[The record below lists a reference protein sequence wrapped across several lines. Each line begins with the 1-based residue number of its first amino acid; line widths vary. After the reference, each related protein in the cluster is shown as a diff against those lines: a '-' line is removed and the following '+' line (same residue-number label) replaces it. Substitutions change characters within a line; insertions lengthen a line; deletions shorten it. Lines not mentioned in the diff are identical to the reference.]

1 MIFMNYMKRAIE
13 LAKKGAGFVSPNPM
27 VGAVIV
33 KNGKIIGEGYHKKY
47 GSNHA
52 EVNAFLSATED
63 VSGAEMYVTLE
74 PCSHYGHTPPCAK
87 AIIDHNIKKVY
98 IGSLDANPI
107 VAGNGVKMLQNAGI
121 EVETGVMEK
130 ECKAINPIFFK
141 YIQSGLPYVV
151 MKTAMTLDGKI
162 SAYTGDSKWVSNET
176 SRQIV
181 QKLRHNLKGI
191 MVGINT
197 VTADNPS
204 LTCRI
209 EGGVNPVRIIVD
221 SRLRI
226 PLDSNVLK
234 LDNDDRCIIASI
246 KNINIAKKSQLE
258 AMGAE
263 VIETNSE
270 NNCVNLK
277 ELMYELGK
285 RKIDSILLEGGGTLN
300 FSMLNCNLVD
310 KALIFIAPKIIGGAN
325 AKTPVEG
332 KGIPLME
339 EAIKLKNREIKEVD
353 GDILIYGDLR

>member
-1 MIFMNYMKRAIE
+1 MNYMERAIE

-33 KNGKIIGEGYHKKY
+33 KNGKIIGEGYHRKY

-52 EVNAFLSATED
+52 EVNAFLNAKED

-87 AIIDHNIKKVY
+87 AIIDHKISKVY
-98 IGSLDANPI
+98 IGSLDVNPL
-107 VAGNGVKMLQNAGI
+107 VAGNGVKMLRDAGI
-121 EVETGVMEK
+121 DVEVGVMEK

-141 YIQSGLPYVV
+141 YIKTGLPYVL

-162 SAYTGDSKWVSNET
+162 AAYTGDSKWVSNET
-176 SRQIV
+176 SRQLV

-197 VTADNPS
+197 VIADDPS

-209 EGGVNPVRIIVD
+209 DNGIDPVRIIVD

-234 LDNDDRCIIASI
+234 LNGNDRCIIATL
-246 KNINIAKKSQLE
+246 KGADTNKKSQLE
-258 AMGAE
+258 TMGAE
-263 VIETNSE
+263 IIETNTK
-270 NNCVNLK
+270 NNSVDLK

-300 FSMLNCNLVD
+300 FSMLNEGLID
-310 KALIFIAPKIIGGAN
+310 KALFFISPKIIGGSDS
-325 AKTPVEG
+325 KTPVEG
-332 KGIPLME
+332 KGIPLMKD
-339 EAIKLKNREIKEVD
+339 AINLKNTEIKEID